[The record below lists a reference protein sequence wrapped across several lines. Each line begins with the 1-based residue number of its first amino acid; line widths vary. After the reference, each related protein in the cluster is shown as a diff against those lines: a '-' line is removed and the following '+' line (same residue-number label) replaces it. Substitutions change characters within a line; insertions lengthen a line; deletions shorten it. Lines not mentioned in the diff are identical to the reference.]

1 MKIKHQIVYKPEMSV
16 RENATMNKCSVA
28 TIRKYIRINN
38 IDRRADNKRIIR
50 SIIGTS
56 TETISIAELM
66 RVTGLSRQTIK
77 KYLIQEGQEVQDGK
91 VSAFDKRYI
100 RNLIGS
106 VSDDQSYIL
115 NSIIAIYNNS
125 QPIEADL
132 TYSQGEFYRHVISPR
147 YKYDKFPLKGI
158 EGVHDLTET
167 DTLSNVYISIIF
179 DLPYNIQTG
188 HTNNLGKIKTR
199 FTHFSSLSELY
210 SVNQEMLQR
219 AYRLLKSKGILVIKT
234 QDTCYANT
242 QVWVRQFIEVEADKL
257 GFAKLDE
264 FVLVKQSCMGN
275 RGTEQHHA
283 RRQHSYFLVFR
294 KQKAK

>member
-1 MKIKHQIVYKPEMSV
+1 MKIKHKIVYKPEMSV

-28 TIRKYIRINN
+28 SIRKYIRDNH
-38 IDRRADNKRIIR
+38 IDRRSDNKTIIR

-132 TYSQGEFYRHVISPR
+132 TYSQGEFYRHVISPI
-147 YKYDKFPLKGI
+147 YKYDKFPLTGD
-158 EGVHDLTET
+158 VRPLTDT
-167 DTLSNVYISIIF
+167 DTLYDIYSSVIF